1 MDTLT
6 PDQRRLMTFGLRPG
20 QLERDVARHRARL
33 LGKNMVMAQV
43 APGGARLEADD
54 ESGLFDEI
62 SEDADASKIASEGKK
77 HLERFLA
84 APEEKDA
91 HEHLARASAMLAA
104 ALSRCARDNAN
115 TSKINSGRGLTR

>member
-54 ESGLFDEI
+54 DDTRLFDAI
-62 SEDADASKIASEGKK
+62 DDSATAVDIAKAGKA
-77 HLERFLA
+77 HLESISRLRMR
-84 APEEKDA
+84 ETRMSISRGR
-91 HEHLARASAMLAA
+91 AR
-104 ALSRCARDNAN
+104 
-115 TSKINSGRGLTR
+115 